1 MIIRSVTLDNV
12 RNHAH
17 TVVPCT
23 SGVNILTGPNGA
35 GKTSVLEAISMCAM
49 ARSFVPVPESS
60 LLRKGA
66 SACAMRLQ
74 AKRDSDVP
82 YHVTISFGEG
92 SRKRIDTAL
101 GDGVTARDLIGELA
115 VVALSPD
122 HKSITLGGPADRR
135 SFLDGL
141 LAQASHR
148 YRDLLYDHR
157 RILKQRNA
165 LLADA
170 EGQVSRVAGIL
181 ESWTEQFVDVSAQL
195 VVRRS
200 EAIMQLAPVVAESYA
215 GVSANAERVDVR
227 YEPDVLGPI
236 TDADYG
242 AVVSAMAAAARKLCD
257 AEVRR
262 GQTLFGPQ
270 KDDVGF
276 FIDGRPVRETASQGQ
291 HKSLLVALKLA
302 ECHRLVDG
310 TGERPVVL
318 LDDVFAELDKARC
331 AHVMRL
337 VLAMNMQCFVT
348 TTEGPTIACMV
359 PEGVDIAM
367 FDVDN
372 GTIAD
377 PISR

>member
-1 MIIRSVTLDNV
+1 MRVKATRDN
-12 RNHAH
+12 
-17 TVVPCT
+17 
-23 SGVNILTGPNGA
+23 
-35 GKTSVLEAISMCAM
+35 
-49 ARSFVPVPESS
+49 
-60 LLRKGA
+60 
-66 SACAMRLQ
+66 
-74 AKRDSDVP
+74 DVP
-82 YHVTISFGEG
+82 YHVTITFGEG

-122 HKSITLGGPADRR
+122 HKSITLGGPAERR

-170 EGQVSRVAGIL
+170 EGQLARVSGIL
-181 ESWTEQFVDVSAQL
+181 EPWTDQFVDVSAQL
-195 VVRRS
+195 VGRRN
-200 EAIMQLAPVVAESYA
+200 EAIAQLAPVVAEAYA
-215 GVSANAERVDVR
+215 GVSADAEHVDVR
-227 YEPDVLGPI
+227 YEPDVLGPM
-236 TDADYG
+236 TDADHSTIV
-242 AVVSAMAAAARKLCD
+242 AVMAEAARKLRD

-270 KDDVGF
+270 KDDVGL

-302 ECHRLVDG
+302 ECHRLMDS

-337 VLAMNMQCFVT
+337 VLEMNMQCFVT
-348 TTEGPTIACMV
+348 TTDGQTIASMV
-359 PEGVDIAM
+359 PEGVDVAL

-372 GTIAD
+372 GGITD
-377 PISR
+377 RMNT